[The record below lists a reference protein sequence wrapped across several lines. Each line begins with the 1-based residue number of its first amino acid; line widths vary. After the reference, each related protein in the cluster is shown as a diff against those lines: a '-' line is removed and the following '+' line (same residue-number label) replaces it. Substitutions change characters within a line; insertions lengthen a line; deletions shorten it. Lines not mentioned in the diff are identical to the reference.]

1 MTGENIGDT
10 DTMRNPGVAAVLS
23 VIIPGVGQI
32 YNGQFLWAI
41 FWLILTPGLWIGS
54 AGLLGWICH
63 IISAYFAYTYAQNNP
78 NR

>member
-1 MTGENIGDT
+1 
-10 DTMRNPGVAAVLS
+10 MRNPGVAAVLS

-41 FWLILTPGLWIGS
+41 FWFIITPGAWIGT

-78 NR
+78 HR